1 MVISK
6 AFLTSFNGCMTEALP
21 KGKKL
26 NLHKSLLPSM
36 GKGPSVTYLPAMDGV
51 LWGHQECPLMLA
63 V

>member
-1 MVISK
+1 
-6 AFLTSFNGCMTEALP
+6 MTEALP

-26 NLHKSLLPSM
+26 NLPKSLLPSM